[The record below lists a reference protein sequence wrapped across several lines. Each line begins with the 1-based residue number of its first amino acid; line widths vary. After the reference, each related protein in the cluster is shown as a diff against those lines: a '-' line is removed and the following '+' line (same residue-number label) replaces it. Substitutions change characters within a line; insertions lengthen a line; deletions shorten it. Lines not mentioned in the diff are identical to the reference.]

1 MPADTTKIA
10 TPEMVTMPTGQAKGA
25 GPRKPVF
32 HPGLGVEGVILPP
45 PITSELRQSAKS
57 AAVSPA
63 GARTVGEAPTAGTRK
78 KFSFTERRSAGDI
91 LQRNH
96 NNAGPNLSADW
107 LRKVEWA
114 RSVIPDWKPSS
125 KALAQA
131 KRQRSQDTPA
141 PSAKKSRVQPG
152 RSFAQIA
159 RERILIGVL
168 DRGNLEGGIP
178 RNQWRR
184 SPQPVD
190 DPAREARRTPPP
202 ADLNGN
208 TGRRT
213 PPRATQA
220 FHDQP
225 RPSPYTTASRST
237 SSIAVHNS
245 FTINLVHRRTQQ
257 LHDQPRPSPYTT
269 ASRSTSSITIHNGFT
284 IVLV

>member
-1 MPADTTKIA
+1 MSSGIPDSSLSAAASTSKSCQSANVASEMVTMPADPTKIA
-10 TPEMVTMPTGQAKGA
+10 TPEIVTMPTGQANGA
-25 GPRKPVF
+25 GPKKLVF

-63 GARTVGEAPTAGTRK
+63 GART
-78 KFSFTERRSAGDI
+78 
-91 LQRNH
+91 RNH

-131 KRQRSQDTPA
+131 KRQRSHDTPA

-178 RNQWRR
+178 RN
-184 SPQPVD
+184 
-190 DPAREARRTPPP
+190 
-202 ADLNGN
+202 
-208 TGRRT
+208 
-213 PPRATQA
+213 
-220 FHDQP
+220 
-225 RPSPYTTASRST
+225 
-237 SSIAVHNS
+237 
-245 FTINLVHRRTQQ
+245 
-257 LHDQPRPSPYTT
+257 
-269 ASRSTSSITIHNGFT
+269 
-284 IVLV
+284 